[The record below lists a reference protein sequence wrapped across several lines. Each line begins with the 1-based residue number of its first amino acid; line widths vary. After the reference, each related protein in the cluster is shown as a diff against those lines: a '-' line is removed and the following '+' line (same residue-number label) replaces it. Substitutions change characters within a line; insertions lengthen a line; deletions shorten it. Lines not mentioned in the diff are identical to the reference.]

1 MVQEA
6 MNLGGEW
13 TDVSLFTPYQNEQ
26 ALLYEYADCVGA
38 RAFLKMAGL
47 PFRQEQ
53 RPNAEFMSPLPGKV
67 PFLKLP
73 NALVAE
79 FDGIVDAVTKR
90 GVKLSSTLTDAEIAD
105 MQAHIALINDV
116 LKHAEMSIVWLDN
129 ATYKKVTRNRYGS
142 VYFWPLNSL
151 LPILKHREMSTYL
164 KNVGWGN
171 KSIEE
176 IVKLCDRCFR
186 SLSVKLGQHN
196 YFVGDQPTELDALAF
211 GHLYTILTTEL
222 PNMDLVNTLKK
233 YPNLIAFCRRIDEEF
248 FAAQ

>member
-1 MVQEA
+1 
-6 MNLGGEW
+6 
-13 TDVSLFTPYQNEQ
+13 
-26 ALLYEYADCVGA
+26 
-38 RAFLKMAGL
+38 
-47 PFRQEQ
+47 
-53 RPNAEFMSPLPGKV
+53 
-67 PFLKLP
+67 
-73 NALVAE
+73 
-79 FDGIVDAVTKR
+79 
-90 GVKLSSTLTDAEIAD
+90 
-105 MQAHIALINDV
+105 
-116 LKHAEMSIVWLDN
+116 
-129 ATYKKVTRNRYGS
+129 
-142 VYFWPLNSL
+142 
-151 LPILKHREMSTYL
+151 MSTYL